1 MDESMHLSQV
11 VLCFSATHYSCNPC
25 ISFPIRKGDDH
36 NIHLK
41 VLWREEMRQCSK
53 SANLVAVTQYAVQSI
68 TL

>member
-36 NIHLK
+36 NIHLT
-41 VLWREEMRQCSK
+41 VLW
-53 SANLVAVTQYAVQSI
+53 
-68 TL
+68 